1 MSSCSDE
8 PEEVTFN
15 VDRLHPSQL
24 GEPSDSFA
32 AISHSNTTTAKD
44 SCADSAKV
52 ITVSTLTTLN
62 RSFLLCNFATTE
74 ESAAAA
80 PPARMLKID
89 RMAFAIRRTRNTG
102 PIYFGTIP
110 AHLRDRIPHWR
121 MKE

>member
-24 GEPSDSFA
+24 GEPSDLFA

-52 ITVSTLTTLN
+52 ITVSTLATLN

-74 ESAAAA
+74 ESAAA
-80 PPARMLKID
+80 ARMLKID

-110 AHLRDRIPHWR
+110 ARDRIPHWR